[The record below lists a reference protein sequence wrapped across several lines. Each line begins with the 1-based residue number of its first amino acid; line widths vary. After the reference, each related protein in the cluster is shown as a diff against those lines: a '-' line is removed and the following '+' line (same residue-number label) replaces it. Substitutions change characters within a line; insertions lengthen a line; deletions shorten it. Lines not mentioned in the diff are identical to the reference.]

1 MQATAITRWGQM
13 ASGEETVKS
22 NQEATGGGDGG
33 GDDGGGSGNGHA
45 FGYLGLRCKHYMHAI
60 NIYSRVI

>member
-1 MQATAITRWGQM
+1 M